1 MHAYTLIKKCEAK
14 QSIVS
19 ESDRHG
25 GLFRLCKKQ
34 STGLFLPNQRFGV
47 LVGGS
52 SPRIIIDNIKKK
64 KKSNTK
70 VLLGAD
76 RRTLKEER
84 RTTKQ
89 STGLFLPNQRF
100 GVLVYHLSHISK
112 KQRATRQNLI
122 APWRPETGSN
132 RRPPA

>member
-1 MHAYTLIKKCEAK
+1 MRSSELDYINVMRKRGEHSSPLRFGIK
-14 QSIVS
+14 
-19 ESDRHG
+19 
-25 GLFRLCKKQ
+25 
-34 STGLFLPNQRFGV
+34 RFGV

-52 SPRIIIDNIKKK
+52 SPRIIIDNIHKRKE
-64 KKSNTK
+64 KSNTE

-100 GVLVYHLSHISK
+100 GVLVG
-112 KQRATRQNLI
+112 
-122 APWRPETGSN
+122 GSSPRIIIDN
-132 RRPPA
+132 IHKRKEKSNTEVLLGADRRT